1 MGLFDSGF
9 GDLFSSIGNLFSSGP
24 EQLSGPAAGGFDWGS
39 LGTGL
44 AGIGKDLAGAA
55 IPAVAGAAA
64 GAGLNALF
72 PGKPESVKLVDTRQG
87 VTQAGANM
95 ALDRA
100 RTVQANPESFGLPGD
115 PNDPNS
121 PAGKKRY
128 DIVQGSRNA
137 DAARGMFST
146 GGSAARETNALNTA
160 VGNEYNKIWQDSMGT
175 LSAQPTMGGYR
186 QAAQEN
192 PWGQLLAGA
201 VSPAVSKGMSA
212 LLANWGMGA

>member
-9 GDLFSSIGNLFSSGP
+9 GELFSNLFSSGP
-24 EQLSGPAAGGFDWGS
+24 EQLSGPASSGVDWGS
-39 LGTGL
+39 LGGGL
-44 AGIGKDLAGAA
+44 AGVGKDIAGAA
-55 IPAVAGAAA
+55 IPAAA
-64 GAGLNALF
+64 GIGTGMLINKLM
-72 PGKPESVKLVDTRQG
+72 PGTPAKANLVDTRQG
-87 VTQAGANM
+87 VTQTGANM

-100 RTVQANPESFGLPGD
+100 RNIQANPESFGLPGD

-160 VGNEYNKIWQDSMGT
+160 VGNEYNKVWGDSMST
-175 LSAQPTMGGYR
+175 LASQPAMSGYLS
-186 QAAQEN
+186 QAEEN
-192 PWGQLLAGA
+192 PWAKLLGGA
-201 VSPAVSKGMSA
+201 VSPAVSKGMSS
-212 LLANWGMGA
+212 LLANWGMGS